1 VSTAY
6 AHLPG
11 VGMVRILD
19 NPPTQAKP
27 GYVWVIDNRDNT
39 RIVPR
44 HRLRFRKEPKVRKR

>member
-1 VSTAY
+1 MSTAY

-11 VGMVRILD
+11 VGMVRILE

-44 HRLRFRKEPKVRKR
+44 HRLRFRKERKVK